1 MMRRLVP
8 IVLVACLAAQPA
20 LAASPRELR
29 QSRVRLVE
37 IQARLDELTA
47 VKRVLYARFVDTEAL
62 LKRLRMDVRQSYAEL
77 ARLRHRRSAAVRREI
92 AAVLAPRLRYQQQA
106 VVSVGAQH
114 REVAD
119 QMREQGD
126 LIRDFLSEIHDII
139 SPIVRDLR
147 DTGQLA
153 QWRTVWPTPVR
164 ESGAL
169 RACPV
174 AGPQSLT
181 DTFGAPRPGGRIHEG
196 NDILAAWE
204 TPVLAAHSGLAVRVP
219 NELGGRAVIVYG
231 PAGRSYYA
239 HLSGYGQAGPVQAGA
254 IIGYIGNSGNAM
266 GRIHHLH
273 FEYHPGGGAAIDP
286 YGQLLAV
293 CP

>member
-1 MMRRLVP
+1 MRRLIP
-8 IVLVACLAAQPA
+8 IVLAACLAAQPA

-37 IQARLDELTA
+37 IQARLDQITA
-47 VKRVLYARFVDTEAL
+47 VKRELYARFVDTEAL
-62 LKRLRMDVRQSYAEL
+62 LKRLRADVRQSYAEL
-77 ARLRHRRSAAVRREI
+77 AGLRHRRSAAVRREI
-92 AAVLAPRLRYQQQA
+92 ASVLAPRLRYQQQA
-106 VVSVGAQH
+106 VVAVQQLLGLLV
-114 REVAD
+114 E
-119 QMREQGD
+119 QMRAQGD
-126 LIRDFLSEIHDII
+126 QIKAILSLIHPMI

-153 QWRTVWPTPVR
+153 QWQTVWPTPVR
-164 ESGAL
+164 DFAGL

-181 DTFGAPRPGGRIHEG
+181 DTFGAPRPGGRTHAG

-254 IIGYIGNSGNAM
+254 IIGYIGNSGNAK

-273 FEYHPGGGAAIDP
+273 FEYRPGGGAAINP
-286 YGQLLAV
+286 YPQLIAV
-293 CP
+293 CT